1 MSEANS
7 APRPEHVPADRV
19 RDFNVWAPPGF
30 QTDVHMAWRDLQIS
44 SPDVVWT
51 PQNGGH
57 WVALRADA
65 IKAGFE
71 DYERFSSHCILVPKT
86 AGEAF
91 QWKPVTLDP
100 PEHAPYRVHLTTA
113 FAPKSYQP
121 YETRIRAI
129 ASALIKGIFP
139 LGHCD
144 FQKDFGEK
152 LPIMVFME
160 IMALPL
166 EDAWMLRE
174 WSDRLTRRTDD
185 DAEDV
190 TRLFSDYLRPHVLA
204 RRGGD
209 GTDTI
214 TALVNS
220 RVKGEQISVE
230 DAIILVTSA
239 LQAGLDTVANFLGY
253 AFTHLAR
260 DHAFRQHLVEQPELI
275 PEATNELLR
284 RYSVVTIGRLVVQD
298 TKLGGANLKAGDMIV
313 LPTMLAGLDDRANS
327 QPEEVRLGRA
337 SPVSVTFGGGAHRC
351 PGERLARREIAIAIE
366 EWLKII
372 PDFAVEPGFSVSFE
386 TGVVPVAQSIPLR
399 WEVARPK

>member
-1 MSEANS
+1 MLEVSLVS
-7 APRPEHVPADRV
+7 KPPHVPADRV
-19 RDFNVWAPPGF
+19 RVFNVWAPPGF
-30 QTDVHMAWRDLQIS
+30 QTDVHKAWRDLQTS

-57 WVALRADA
+57 WVALRADV

-71 DYERFSSHCILVPKT
+71 DYERFSSRCILVPKA

-113 FAPKSYQP
+113 FSPKSYRP
-121 YETRIRAI
+121 YEARIRAI
-129 ASALIKGIFP
+129 ASDLINGFLP
-139 LGHCD
+139 RGRCN
-144 FQKDFGEK
+144 FQKDFGAK

-160 IMALPL
+160 IMDLPL
-166 EDAWMLRE
+166 EDAWTLRD

-185 DAEDV
+185 DAEHV
-190 TRLFSDYLRPHVLA
+190 TRLFNDYLRPHVLA

-209 GTDTI
+209 GADAI

-220 RVKGEQISVE
+220 HVKGEQISVD
-230 DAIILVTSA
+230 DALILVTSA

-260 DHAFRQHLVEQPELI
+260 DAELRNRLVEQPELI
-275 PEATNELLR
+275 PDATDELLR
-284 RYSVVTIGRLVVQD
+284 RYSVVTIGRLVVKD
-298 TKLGGANLKAGDMIV
+298 TTLGGAQLIAGEMIV
-313 LPTMLAGLDDRANS
+313 LPSMLAGLDDRVNE
-327 QPEEVRLGRA
+327 QPEQVDLARA
-337 SPVSVTFGGGAHRC
+337 GQVSATFGGGAHRC

-372 PDFAVEPGFSVSFE
+372 PQFEVQPGFSIEFE
-386 TGVVPVAQSIPLR
+386 TGVVPVAKSIPLR
-399 WEVARPK
+399 WQTARSG